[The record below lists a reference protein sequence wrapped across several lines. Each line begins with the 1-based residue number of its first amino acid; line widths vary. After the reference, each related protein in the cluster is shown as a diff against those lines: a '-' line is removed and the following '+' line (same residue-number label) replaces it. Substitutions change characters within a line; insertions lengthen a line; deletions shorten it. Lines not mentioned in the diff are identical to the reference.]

1 MAKEFLMVGKNIPYE
16 VRTEATRQL
25 ERLQEQ
31 GAQPIDGEYEKTE
44 EILRFIGM
52 INRCLGEEFREL
64 GIDGYTSIEP
74 GRFHIMSRKAYEALP
89 ESEGKIGFHSV
100 TGWAAYLDGDVEKLV
115 LYKTMIHEAVHVC
128 SRSAYKIVGHESGYS
143 MNEYRSGY
151 RSMGFPDRRS
161 GWHEHL
167 RGVNEGVVDIF
178 TLDIIFGHAEEF
190 SGFFSEKDRETT
202 LFVYSYVRLLESI
215 MRKIAEYR
223 QEDVLETRKRFK
235 RGVMTGE
242 MMHLRDVERV
252 FGPGALR
259 MLAAAYSG
267 TRDLESS
274 EVDEKLFRYFETD
287 DKNEQDEIANDIL
300 NDRELEEY
308 YRIRNAAR
316 FGGESGKESE

>member
-190 SGFFSEKDRETT
+190 SGFFSEGSGNHLIRLFLCPLVGVDNEENSGISPGRRIGNPKTVQAWSDDRRNDA
-202 LFVYSYVRLLESI
+202 S
-215 MRKIAEYR
+215 
-223 QEDVLETRKRFK
+223 KR
-235 RGVMTGE
+235 R
-242 MMHLRDVERV
+242 
-252 FGPGALR
+252 
-259 MLAAAYSG
+259 
-267 TRDLESS
+267 
-274 EVDEKLFRYFETD
+274 
-287 DKNEQDEIANDIL
+287 
-300 NDRELEEY
+300 
-308 YRIRNAAR
+308 
-316 FGGESGKESE
+316 